1 VPTVPFVFLNSFHLV
16 FNMGV
21 LSSQQIHGLIH
32 SDQPLVSDLVDLD
45 TQLQPNGIDLTLGSL
60 ESLVG
65 PGQIGLTNDDRI
77 LAAAVDVPFGDDGF
91 ANLTPG
97 TYIARLNEAV
107 ALPATVMAL
116 AKPRSSLL
124 RNGVTVNN
132 AVWDA
137 GYAGRSQVQL
147 VVSNPDGFR
156 LAKDARIVQMVF
168 LTLDTATD
176 SLYSG
181 IYQGEKLDQAP
192 RG

>member
-1 VPTVPFVFLNSFHLV
+1 
-16 FNMGV
+16 MGV
-21 LSSQQIHGLIH
+21 LSSQQINSLID
-32 SDQPLVSDLVDLD
+32 SEFPLVSGLIDLG

-60 ESLVG
+60 EALVG
-65 PGQIGLTNDDRI
+65 PGQIGLTNDDRV
-77 LAAAVDVPFGDDGF
+77 LAPAVDVPFGADGF
-91 ANLTPG
+91 VHLPPG
-97 TYIARLNEAV
+97 VYVARLNEAV

-137 GYAGRSQVQL
+137 GYAGRSQVQIL
-147 VVSNPDGFR
+147 VSNPAGFR
-156 LAKDARIVQMVF
+156 VAKDARIVQMIF

-181 IYQGEKLDQAP
+181 IYQGEKLDQAQ

>member
-1 VPTVPFVFLNSFHLV
+1 
-16 FNMGV
+16 MGV
-21 LSSQQIHGLIH
+21 LSSQQINDFIS
-32 SDQPLVSDLVDLD
+32 SDQSLVSGFIDLN
-45 TQLQPNGIDLTLGSL
+45 TQLQPNGIDLTLDSL
-60 ESLVG
+60 EFLTG
-65 PGQIGLTNDDRI
+65 PGQIGLTNDDRV
-77 LAAAVDVPFGDDGF
+77 LATAVDVLFDDHGYVH
-91 ANLTPG
+91 LTPG
-97 TYIARLNEAV
+97 VYLARLNEAV

-147 VVSNPDGFR
+147 VVTNPWGFR
-156 LAKDARIVQMVF
+156 LAKNARIVQMVF

-176 SLYSG
+176 SLYTG
-181 IYQGEKLDQAP
+181 IYQGEELGQAP

>member
-1 VPTVPFVFLNSFHLV
+1 
-16 FNMGV
+16 MGV
-21 LSSQQIHGLIH
+21 LSSQQIHSLID

-77 LAAAVDVPFGDDGF
+77 LAPAVDVPFGADGF
-91 ANLTPG
+91 AQLAPG
-97 TYIARLNEAV
+97 VYIARLNEAV

-147 VVSNPDGFR
+147 VVSNAEGFR
-156 LAKDARIVQMVF
+156 VARNARIVQMVF

-192 RG
+192 HG

>member
-1 VPTVPFVFLNSFHLV
+1 
-16 FNMGV
+16 MGV
-21 LSSQQIHGLIH
+21 LSSQQIKSLIN
-32 SDQPLVSDLVDLD
+32 SDTPLVSDLVDLD

-60 ESLVG
+60 EALDG

-77 LAAAVDVPFGDDGF
+77 LAPAVDVPFDDDGYVQ
-91 ANLTPG
+91 LPPG
-97 TYIARLNEAV
+97 VYVARLNEAV

-147 VVSNPDGFR
+147 LVTNPAGFR
-156 LAKDARIVQMVF
+156 VARNARIVQMVF

-176 SLYSG
+176 SLYAG

>member
-1 VPTVPFVFLNSFHLV
+1 
-16 FNMGV
+16 MGV
-21 LSSQQIHGLIH
+21 FSSQQISGLIS
-32 SDQPLVSDLVDLD
+32 SDQPLVSGLVDIN

-60 ESLVG
+60 EALTG

-77 LAAAVDVPFGDDGF
+77 LAPAVDVPFGRDGYVH
-91 ANLTPG
+91 LVPG
-97 TYIARLNEAV
+97 VYIARLNEAV
-107 ALPATVMAL
+107 ALPANVMAL

-147 VVSNPDGFR
+147 VVSNPQGFR
-156 LAKDARIVQMVF
+156 VAKNARIVQMVF

-176 SLYSG
+176 TLYSG
-181 IYQGEKLDQAP
+181 IYQGENLNQAK
-192 RG
+192 RD